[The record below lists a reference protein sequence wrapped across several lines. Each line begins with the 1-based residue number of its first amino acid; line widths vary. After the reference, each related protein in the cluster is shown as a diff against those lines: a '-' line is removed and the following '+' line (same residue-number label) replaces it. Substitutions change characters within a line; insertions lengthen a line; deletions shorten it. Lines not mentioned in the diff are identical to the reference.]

1 MYKIN
6 PRVDYAFKK
15 LFGTEEN
22 KDLLIALINS
32 IVSEEDKVVDIEL
45 KNPYNIKNFR
55 NDKISVFDIKA
66 QDKKGTWFNIEM
78 QILDQQYYAQ
88 RAMYYWARLY
98 VSQLSSGINYDKLEK
113 TIGINILNFNCLKEE
128 GYHNVY
134 KLQNVKTK
142 EKLIDH
148 LEIHFLELEK
158 YDDKL
163 STLMDRWINFLKR
176 ADQYSKNKLP
186 KALEEVPEIKKAIE
200 VLEIMH
206 LTEEEQ
212 EIYEGRLKWMRDEEL
227 ALVYAEQKGI
237 EKGRKE
243 GMEKGKLDIAKE
255 ALLQGLSTEMIS
267 KITGLTIE
275 QIEKLKGFL

>member
-1 MYKIN
+1 M
-6 PRVDYAFKK
+6 
-15 LFGTEEN
+15 
-22 KDLLIALINS
+22 
-32 IVSEEDKVVDIEL
+32 
-45 KNPYNIKNFR
+45 
-55 NDKISVFDIKA
+55 
-66 QDKKGTWFNIEM
+66 
-78 QILDQQYYAQ
+78 
-88 RAMYYWARLY
+88 
-98 VSQLSSGINYDKLEK
+98 
-113 TIGINILNFNCLKEE
+113 NFNCLKEE

-243 GMEKGKLDIAKE
+243 GMEKGIEKGIEKGMEKGKLEIAKE
-255 ALLQGLSTEMIS
+255 ALSQGLSTEMIS

-275 QIEKLKGFL
+275 QIEKLKGLNLP